1 MSTAIRHEQQ
11 SNQMRQTKVTATTT
25 TTQPLKPLFN
35 AEKLIAEFRGQVGV
49 RVPTPENRR
58 PTRRR
63 DLVEDT
69 RIE

>member
-1 MSTAIRHEQQ
+1 
-11 SNQMRQTKVTATTT
+11 MRQTKVTATTT
-25 TTQPLKPLFN
+25 PTPLKPLFN

-49 RVPTPENRR
+49 RVPSPENRR